1 MLIKTSAIALA
12 LLIPMSAVAEEI
24 KQRSYGYSYDVAKSV
39 NSYVFVVCSDCK
51 DDTLAKVPVPI
62 KLAMRMSAE
71 EPLAKPIQNPVIQ
84 KQEEESST
92 KKQATKQSGLIGA
105 VHFDFDRSLL
115 VKSEQENLDQISGQ
129 IPSDKSVDLTGYT
142 CSIGTDDY
150 NKGLSYKRASSV
162 ASYLA
167 TKGVRIGKV
176 EGKGKC
182 CPVSE
187 NIKINRRVEVEI
199 R

>member
-1 MLIKTSAIALA
+1 MLIKTSAVALA

-39 NSYVFVVCSDCK
+39 NSDVFIVCSDCR
-51 DDTLAKVPVPI
+51 DDTLTKVPVPI
-62 KLAMRMSAE
+62 KLAMRVSAE

-84 KQEEESST
+84 KQEEASAN
-92 KKQATKQSGLIGA
+92 KQATIQSGLIGS
-105 VHFDFDRSLL
+105 VLFDFDRSLL

-129 IPSDKSVDLTGYT
+129 IPADKNVDVTGYT

-150 NKGLSYKRASSV
+150 NKRLSYKRASSV
-162 ASYLA
+162 ASYLM
-167 TKGVRIGKV
+167 TKGVTIGRV

-187 NIKINRRVEVEI
+187 NNKINRRVEVEI

>member
-1 MLIKTSAIALA
+1 MLIKTSAVALA
-12 LLIPMSAVAEEI
+12 LLIPKSAVAEEI

-39 NSYVFVVCSDCK
+39 NSDVFVVCSDFK
-51 DDTLAKVPVPI
+51 DDTLTKVPVPI

>member
-1 MLIKTSAIALA
+1 MLIKTSAVALA

-39 NSYVFVVCSDCK
+39 NCDVFIVCSDCK
-51 DDTLAKVPVPI
+51 DDKLTKAPVPI

-71 EPLAKPIQNPVIQ
+71 EPHAKPIQNPVIQ
-84 KQEEESST
+84 KQEEEAAAN
-92 KKQATKQSGLIGA
+92 KQATKQSGLIGA

-115 VKSEQENLDQISGQ
+115 VKSEQENLYQISGQ

-150 NKGLSYKRASSV
+150 NKGLSYRRASSV

-167 TKGVRIGKV
+167 TKGVRIGRV

>member
-1 MLIKTSAIALA
+1 MLMKTSTVALV

-39 NSYVFVVCSDCK
+39 NSDVFIVCSDCK
-51 DDTLAKVPVPI
+51 DDTLTKVPVPI
-62 KLAMRMSAE
+62 KLAMRMSVE
-71 EPLAKPIQNPVIQ
+71 EPLAKPLQNPVTQ
-84 KQEEESST
+84 KQEEASVN
-92 KKQATKQSGLIGA
+92 KQATIQSGLIGA

-129 IPSDKSVDLTGYT
+129 IPADKSVDVIGYT
-142 CSIGTDDY
+142 CSIGTDGY

-162 ASYLA
+162 ASYLMS
-167 TKGVRIGKV
+167 KGVSIGKV

-182 CPVSE
+182 CPVSD
-187 NIKINRRVEVEI
+187 NNKINRRVEVEI

>member
-39 NSYVFVVCSDCK
+39 NSDVFVVCSDFK
-51 DDTLAKVPVPI
+51 DDTLTKVPVPI

>member
-1 MLIKTSAIALA
+1 MLIKTSAVALT
-12 LLIPMSAVAEEI
+12 LLIPMSALAEEI
-24 KQRSYGYSYDVAKSV
+24 KQRSYGFSYDVAKSV
-39 NSYVFVVCSDCK
+39 NSDVFIVCSDCK
-51 DDTLAKVPVPI
+51 DDKLTKVPVPI

-71 EPLAKPIQNPVIQ
+71 EPLPKPLQNYVIQ
-84 KQEEESST
+84 KQEEVSVN
-92 KKQATKQSGLIGA
+92 KQATKQSGLIGA

-142 CSIGTDDY
+142 CSVGTDDY

>member
-1 MLIKTSAIALA
+1 MLIKASAVALA
-12 LLIPMSAVAEEI
+12 LLIPMTGAAEEI

-39 NSYVFVVCSDCK
+39 NSEVFVVCSDCK
-51 DDTLAKVPVPI
+51 DDKLTKAPAAI
-62 KLAMRMSAE
+62 KLAMRMSEE
-71 EPLAKPIQNPVIQ
+71 EPLVKPIQNPVIQ
-84 KQEEESST
+84 KQEEESSAN
-92 KKQATKQSGLIGA
+92 KQSTKQSGLIGA

-115 VKSEQENLDQISGQ
+115 VKSEQETLDQISGQ
-129 IPSDKSVDLTGYT
+129 IPPDKSVDVTGYT
-142 CSIGTDDY
+142 CSIGTADY

-167 TKGVRIGKV
+167 TKGVSIGRV

>member
-1 MLIKTSAIALA
+1 MLMKTSAVALA

-39 NSYVFVVCSDCK
+39 NSDVFIVCSECK
-51 DDTLAKVPVPI
+51 DDTLTKVPVPI
-62 KLAMRMSAE
+62 KLAMRVSAE
-71 EPLAKPIQNPVIQ
+71 EPLAKPLQNHVTQ
-84 KQEEESST
+84 KQEEASVN
-92 KKQATKQSGLIGA
+92 KQATIQSGLIGA

-115 VKSEQENLDQISGQ
+115 VKSEQEKLDQISGQ
-129 IPSDKSVDLTGYT
+129 IPADKSVDVTGYT

-167 TKGVRIGKV
+167 TKGVSIGKV

-182 CPVSE
+182 CPVSD
-187 NIKINRRVEVEI
+187 NNKINRRVEVEI